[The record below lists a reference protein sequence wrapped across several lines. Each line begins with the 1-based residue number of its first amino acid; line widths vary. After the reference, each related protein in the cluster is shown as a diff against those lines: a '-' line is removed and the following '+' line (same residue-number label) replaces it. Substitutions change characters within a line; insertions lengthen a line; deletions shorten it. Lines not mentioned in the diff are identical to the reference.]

1 MKPGLAL
8 ILVMWLSAPAL
19 AGSLPEVEARV
30 DTAKATLGDPIRL
43 TLRLRHRPQEK
54 PVLPPV
60 AKLLPGFSAIL
71 EAGGSEVLDGGVDRI
86 WRYELRL
93 YSLGL
98 HRVPPLP
105 VSFIQTSGDTL
116 VRTTQPLEIEVVS
129 VRGEGEKVELG
140 DIRPPV
146 EIPGGV
152 PLWLAGVLAALLL
165 VALVAA
171 IYWLVLRRGRSGKE
185 EPAAAPT
192 DYAAEFARIAAMG
205 LVERGDFKRYYS
217 LLSDNMRRFLEA
229 VLQVEAMERT
239 TDEIAAALG
248 RIELEFPAINDVEKF
263 LRAADLVKF
272 ARFSPGNEN
281 ARRAPVAGVSIV
293 KAIEAAREPSP
304 TVETLAEVAASRD
317 QADPSVPSQAPSPS

>member
-1 MKPGLAL
+1 MAL
-8 ILVMWLSAPAL
+8 ILVMWLSAPAP
-19 AGSLPEVEARV
+19 AATLPEVEARV

-60 AKLLPGFSAIL
+60 AKLLPGFFATL
-71 EAGGSEVLDGGVDRI
+71 EAGGSEVLDGGVDRV

-93 YSLGL
+93 YSLGS

-116 VRTTQPLEIEVVS
+116 LRTTQPLEIEVVS
-129 VRGEGEKVELG
+129 VRGEDEKVELG

-146 EIPGGV
+146 DISGGV
-152 PLWLAGVLAALLL
+152 PLWLAGALAALLL
-165 VALVAA
+165 VALAA
-171 IYWLVLRRGRSGKE
+171 ASYWLVRRRGRGGKE

-217 LLSDNMRRFLEA
+217 LLADNMRRFLEA
-229 VLQVEAMERT
+229 TLQVEAMERT
-239 TDEIAAALG
+239 TDEIAAALR
-248 RIELEFPAINDVEKF
+248 RIELESPARNDVEKF

-272 ARFSPGNEN
+272 ARFSPAMEN
-281 ARRAPVAGVSIV
+281 ARQAPAAGASIV
-293 KAIEAAREPSP
+293 KTIEAAREPSP
-304 TVETLAEVAASRD
+304 TVETPADVAASRD
-317 QADPSVPSQAPSPS
+317 RSDASVPSQAPSPS